1 MAHPGEF
8 TATVGGMLFAVATLS
23 AIAAVLNLVVDG
35 GDQKLALVLGGVAV
49 GSYLLGSKLREEF
62 NRHVHR

>member
-8 TATVGGMLFAVATLS
+8 TAKVGGLLFGVATLS
-23 AIAAVLNLVVDG
+23 GIAAVLNLVVDG
-35 GDQKLALVLGGVAV
+35 GDKKLALVGGGVAV
-49 GSYLLGSKLREEF
+49 VCYLLGSKLREEY